1 MSLVSV
7 ALSIRHYGTNIPSE
21 RQDGLS
27 QSVCGRKSF
36 LFFRHRVSAVG
47 NHFCFSVPECLRL
60 KIIFVF
66 SSQSVCGRK
75 SFLFFRHRVSAARN
89 HFCFFIAECLR
100 LKIIFVFL
108 SQSICGRKS
117 LLFFYRRVSAT
128 ENHFCF
134 SVTECLRPEIIF
146 VFSSQSA
153 KQRMPIRSTDCITYF
168 VLSSGCGQTRG
179 LSLHTVVPPE
189 WDSLSN
195 RTRVIYIKL
204 TRNLPYVS
212 LLCNNLFW
220 VTLVVLPPH
229 NLFPGQ

>member
-7 ALSIRHYGTNIPSE
+7 ALSIRHYRTNIPSE
-21 RQDGLS
+21 QQDGLS

-36 LFFRHRVSAVG
+36 LFFYHRVSAAE
-47 NHFCFSVPECLRL
+47 NHFCFSITECLRP
-60 KIIFVF
+60 
-66 SSQSVCGRK
+66 
-75 SFLFFRHRVSAARN
+75 
-89 HFCFFIAECLR
+89 
-100 LKIIFVFL
+100 KIIFVFL
-108 SQSICGRKS
+108 SQSVCGQKS
-117 LLFFYRRVSAT
+117 FLFFYPRVSAA

-134 SVTECLRPEIIF
+134 FITECLRLKITF
-146 VFSSQSA
+146 VFLSPGV
-153 KQRMPIRSTDCITYF
+153 KQRMPIRSTNRITYF
-168 VLSSGCGQTRG
+168 VLSSGCGQIRG
-179 LSLHTVVPPE
+179 LSLHAGLPSE

>member
-7 ALSIRHYGTNIPSE
+7 ALSIRHYGTNVPSE
-21 RQDGLS
+21 QQDGLS

-36 LFFRHRVSAVG
+36 LFFYHRVSAAE
-47 NHFCFSVPECLRL
+47 NHFCFFVTECLRPE
-60 KIIFVF
+60 IIFVF

-75 SFLFFRHRVSAARN
+75 SFLFFRHRVSAAEN
-89 HFCFFIAECLR
+89 HFCFSIPECLWS
-100 LKIIFVFL
+100 KIIFVFL
-108 SQSICGRKS
+108 SLG
-117 LLFFYRRVSAT
+117 
-128 ENHFCF
+128 
-134 SVTECLRPEIIF
+134 
-146 VFSSQSA
+146 A

-220 VTLVVLPPH
+220 VTLVVLAPH